1 MAPLVYD
8 DQDFMNSQ
16 PDTVQ
21 LAKVQTELAKLDEVI
36 KSGGPW
42 KDILAVVF
50 NVIGI
55 AKGFI

>member
-16 PDTVQ
+16 PDVVQ
-21 LAKVQTELAKLDEVI
+21 LTKVQTELAKLDEAV
-36 KSGGPW
+36 KSGGTW
-42 KDILAVVF
+42 KDILDVAF